1 MGNWYIL
8 HVRTGYEERVKKL
21 LESTVNREA
30 PNIKQII
37 IPTEDVTEISKGEK
51 KIKSRKYWPGYVLI
65 ELDSQADNELIWHSI
80 RTTGGVLKF
89 LGAGAKPV
97 PITDGEAEKIVTELA
112 EKKGKPTPKVEF
124 QPGDKVEIV
133 DGPFVNF
140 SGLVEEVFPERERL
154 KVSVSIFGRA
164 TLLEL
169 NYWQVERI

>member
-1 MGNWYIL
+1 
-8 HVRTGYEERVKKL
+8 
-21 LESTVNREA
+21 
-30 PNIKQII
+30 
-37 IPTEDVTEISKGEK
+37 
-51 KIKSRKYWPGYVLI
+51 VLI
-65 ELDSQADNELIWHSI
+65 ELENEADNELVWHSI

-97 PITDGEAEKIVTELA
+97 PLAEGEVGKIITELA

-124 QPGDKVEIV
+124 KQGDKVEII

-154 KVSVSIFGRA
+154 KISVSIFGRA